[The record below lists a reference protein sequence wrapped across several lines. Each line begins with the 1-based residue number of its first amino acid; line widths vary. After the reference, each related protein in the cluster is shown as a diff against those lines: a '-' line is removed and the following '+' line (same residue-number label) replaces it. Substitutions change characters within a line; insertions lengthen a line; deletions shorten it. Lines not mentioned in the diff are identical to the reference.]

1 MGETKCRKELDAVVR
16 MYLDGKRDDPGRRQC
31 ARHIRQNRA
40 ELVDIDKD
48 VGGEHEIMCFLIGD
62 FAGEKIPEIT
72 DREPIVNFFR
82 LGARSSPAT
91 DRCQRAARRTGETPR
106 RQARCRSRGPALRQS
121 AVPA

>member
-16 MYLDGKRDDPGRRQC
+16 MCLDGKRDDPGRRQC

-82 LGARSSPAT
+82 LDAR
-91 DRCQRAARRTGETPR
+91 DHRR
-106 RQARCRSRGPALRQS
+106 RQIDANEPFDERAKHRAGKPGAAAEVQH
-121 AVPA
+121 